1 MLSRVANSLFW
12 LTRYLERAENTAR
25 FLGVTDSYARE
36 LQGVSRA
43 AAEACWG
50 VAVEHLA
57 LDEGLAADASSLPR
71 LIFDVELPGSVLACV
86 TMARENARSIRDAIA
101 SEMWEGLNVLYLRLQ
116 GEAGDATSTT
126 AQQALLVQVQ
136 ETSHLLQGLRDNVMV
151 RSDEWHFLRIGRFLE
166 RADHTLRIQ
175 DRMFRHPALTAA
187 AAGGQEIDTLH
198 LAAALR
204 MAAAFEAFSRTAPTL
219 GTERVLEF
227 LLLDARFPR
236 SVEFCIQELE
246 RSLHALSRTPED
258 IYTNEAEQLCGRL
271 VAELRFASIE
281 EIIGQGLPETFD
293 RVLRTVGAIGRAIS
307 EEYFT

>member
-25 FLGVTDSYARE
+25 FLSVTDGYARE

-43 AAEACWG
+43 AAETCWA
-50 VAVEHLA
+50 VAVEHM
-57 LDEGLAADASSLPR
+57 AAESPEAPVAGPASLQR
-71 LIFDVELPGSVLACV
+71 LIFDEELPGSVLACV

-116 GEAGDATSTT
+116 DEASGPPSST
-126 AQQALLVQVQ
+126 AQQALLYRVQ
-136 ETSHLLQGLRDNVMV
+136 EASHLVQGLRDNVMV
-151 RSDEWHFLRIGRFLE
+151 RSDEWHFLRLGRFLE
-166 RADHTLRIQ
+166 RADNTLRAL
-175 DRMFRHPALTAA
+175 DRMFRHPALAIAA
-187 AAGGQEIDTLH
+187 ESGQEIDTLH

-204 MAAAFEAFSRTAPTL
+204 VAAAFEAFSRTAPTL

-246 RSLHALSRTPED
+246 R
-258 IYTNEAEQLCGRL
+258 
-271 VAELRFASIE
+271 
-281 EIIGQGLPETFD
+281 
-293 RVLRTVGAIGRAIS
+293 
-307 EEYFT
+307 